1 MNIKFPPN
9 LPAFCGY
16 FSIASGDPNG
26 MGITIP
32 KVLDYMIVESDIV
45 GQYDDEMLPTSFVG
59 EIDPYFIISY
69 KDKLSMWFLAV
80 FIALPVLLLMNKMC
94 KKITI
99 WENILGGFF
108 FNGPLRTIIEMYFEM
123 IICILVNTQFV
134 KFRNRSQ
141 IIATATA
148 FVFGAFSLLL
158 PFILMTVIYKH
169 RKNIRKRKW
178 KIKYGMLTDE
188 LSQKTVLQLYYYPA
202 FLFQRM
208 AYSAT
213 IVYIYSYP
221 LIQCFIVALANL
233 AMVFFLVV
241 VRPYKEENQQTT

>member
-1 MNIKFPPN
+1 
-9 LPAFCGY
+9 
-16 FSIASGDPNG
+16 
-26 MGITIP
+26 
-32 KVLDYMIVESDIV
+32 
-45 GQYDDEMLPTSFVG
+45 
-59 EIDPYFIISY
+59 
-69 KDKLSMWFLAV
+69 
-80 FIALPVLLLMNKMC
+80 
-94 KKITI
+94 
-99 WENILGGFF
+99 
-108 FNGPLRTIIEMYFEM
+108 
-123 IICILVNTQFV
+123 
-134 KFRNRSQ
+134 
-141 IIATATA
+141 
-148 FVFGAFSLLL
+148 
-158 PFILMTVIYKH
+158 MTVIYKH

-221 LIQCFIVALANL
+221 LIQCFIVALVNL